1 MNTRTPKVLG
11 LGLVLTL
18 LLAACSPQGAI
29 SQVQT
34 IAREIPGAF
43 GSGGHS
49 TAVTAPQGSAEAA
62 IELVIQRGDFEQEQ
76 AIGSQDSSGMKDTST
91 DSYFQQVAAQNQDLI
106 ANGVTAIKLVNL
118 EWGQI
123 SVTGSTATANDWET
137 WQTTYSDGSS
147 DQTRDHN
154 VYTLVQQ
161 SGQWKIQ
168 DDAQPDQP
176 SSPSPVAQPGGA
188 GSSGRPNP
196 VASSNPRASAA
207 PAVQSSGRGSASPQ
221 SSGSGSLT
229 IAAQPGTTEAAIQQ
243 VILMGNQEQE
253 QAVAKNDP
261 SVMKDTST
269 DSYYQDIAQETSDM
283 INNGVSAIKLVSI
296 QWGPVTVSGS
306 SATATT
312 FETWSTT
319 YSDGSTDQ
327 STDRNVYSL
336 VQQNG
341 QWKVQSDDHPDDA
354 LTTVPGAPSPSGAP
368 SPAGSPAPRGTRGR
382 GESSNWSGYSAT
394 GGKFTT
400 VSGTWTIPQVAASN
414 GQLGADAAWVG
425 IGGTSTRD
433 LIQAGTE
440 ETALSSGK
448 VQYDAWIEMLPQ
460 YSHPIPMPVH
470 PGDSVTVTIAQQ
482 QSGDWQVSFK
492 DNTTGGTYERTV
504 QYNSSL
510 SSAEWIEEAPSGG
523 RGGIMPLDNF
533 GSIQFSNAS
542 AVKDGQTVNLQQA
555 GAQPIT
561 MINAGDQPLVTPSVI
576 GNDGSSFTVTR
587 TSNSSSTGGGRT
599 GGVFPRTRPSP
610 SSGG

>member
-1 MNTRTPKVLG
+1 MNTSIPKALG
-11 LGLVLTL
+11 LGLLLTL
-18 LLAACSPQGAI
+18 ALAACSPQGAV

-34 IAREIPGAF
+34 IARSIPGAF
-43 GSGGHS
+43 GSSGSS
-49 TAVTAPQGSAEAA
+49 TGATAPQGSAEAA
-62 IELVIQRGDFEQEQ
+62 VELVIQRGDFEQEQ
-76 AIGSQDSSGMKDTST
+76 AIAAKDSSGMKDTST

-106 ANGVTAIKLVNL
+106 DNGVTAIKLVKL
-118 EWGQI
+118 EWGPI
-123 SVTGSTATANDWET
+123 SVKGNSATANDFET

-161 SGQWKIQ
+161 NGQWKIQ
-168 DDAQPDQP
+168 DDQQPDQP
-176 SSPSPVAQPGGA
+176 SSPSPVAQPAGGA
-188 GSSGRPNP
+188 GSPSGRPANP
-196 VASSNPRASAA
+196 SAPSNPRASAA
-207 PAVQSSGRGSASPQ
+207 PAAQP
-221 SSGSGSLT
+221 SGSGSLT
-229 IAAQPGTTEAAIQQ
+229 IGAQPGTTEAAIQQ
-243 VILMGNQEQE
+243 VILKGNQEQE

-269 DSYYQDIAQETSDM
+269 DSYYQDLAQETSDM
-283 INNGVSAIKLVSI
+283 INNGVSAIKLIGI
-296 QWGPVTVSGS
+296 QWGPVTVSGTT
-306 SATATT
+306 ATATT

-319 YSDGSTDQ
+319 YSDGSGDR

-354 LTTVPGAPSPSGAP
+354 LTTVPGAPAPSGAP
-368 SPAGSPAPRGTRGR
+368 SPAGTPAPRGTRGR
-382 GESSNWSGYSAT
+382 GESSNWSGYAAT

-400 VSGTWTIPQVAASN
+400 VSGTWTVPQVAAST

-482 QSGDWQVSFK
+482 QSGDWQISFK

-533 GSIQFSNAS
+533 GTIQFSNAT
-542 AVKDGQTVNLQQA
+542 AVEDGKTVNLKQA
-555 GAQPIT
+555 GAQPVT
-561 MINAGDQPLVTPSVI
+561 MINASDQPLVTPSVI
-576 GNDGSSFTVTR
+576 GSDGASFTATR
-587 TSNSSSTGGGRT
+587 TTNNSSTGGGRS
-599 GGVFPRTRPSP
+599 GAFPRTRPLP